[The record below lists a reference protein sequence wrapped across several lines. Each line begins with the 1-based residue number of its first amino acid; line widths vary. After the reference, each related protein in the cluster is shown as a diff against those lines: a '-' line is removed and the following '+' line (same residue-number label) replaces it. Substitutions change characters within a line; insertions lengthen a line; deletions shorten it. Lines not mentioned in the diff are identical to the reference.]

1 MLSAFADGGI
11 YNSSGKTW
19 SSMAKE
25 ECIPPPQTLVA
36 VSLPIVF
43 RGTTLRRGF
52 KARSKDDIDTKR

>member
-1 MLSAFADGGI
+1 
-11 YNSSGKTW
+11 
-19 SSMAKE
+19 MAKE